1 MRPATLKQAYERII
15 SDERGAFA
23 LNEFLDTFYNHR
35 TCEARAASL
44 ADEPPLT
51 GEARDDAYAGAVAEY
66 LARQYELDRVPA
78 WALHPRRYLD
88 EPWHVTDIRAPGMI
102 EYLTWAS
109 PAEFRCRNIFTEE
122 CPLRRATRGA
132 ANAAMRAE
140 KAARK
145 NAGAA

>member
-1 MRPATLKQAYERII
+1 MRPATLKQAYERILGR
-15 SDERGAFA
+15 ERGEFA
-23 LNEFLDTFYNHR
+23 LNEFLDTFYTCR
-35 TCEARAASL
+35 TREARAACL
-44 ADEPPLT
+44 AEEPPLT
-51 GEARDDAYAGAVAEY
+51 GDVRDDAYAGAVAEY

-145 NAGAA
+145 IAGAA